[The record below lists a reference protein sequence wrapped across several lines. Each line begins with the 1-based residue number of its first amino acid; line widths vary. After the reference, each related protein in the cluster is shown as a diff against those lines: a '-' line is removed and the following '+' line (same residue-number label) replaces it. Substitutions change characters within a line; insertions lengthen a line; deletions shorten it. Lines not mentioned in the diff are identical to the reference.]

1 MSLYFRYMIILLK
14 SQLQYRA
21 SFIMLTIGQCLT
33 PLTSLA
39 AMYFLFER
47 FGQIKGWTFHEVALC
62 FAVTHIAFSMT
73 EIFARGF
80 DTFPSLV
87 RDGEFDRLLLRPR
100 STVLQV
106 LGSKF
111 EFTRLGKFA
120 FSVGLLAWAM
130 MQMPSPWTTVKLMT
144 LGFMIAG
151 GVLIYLSIFM
161 MAATLSFWTIQGIE
175 IVNVLTDGGREM
187 TQYPLSIYHQRIRRF
202 FTFVVPFACVN
213 YLPLMVLV
221 DHKEAQPWYALLPL
235 VSVLFLIPSI
245 GIWRYGVRHYRSTG
259 S

>member
-1 MSLYFRYMIILLK
+1 MALYFRYMIILLK

-21 SFIMLTIGQCLT
+21 SFIMLTIGQCFT

-47 FGQIKGWTFHEVALC
+47 FGQIKGWTYHEVALC
-62 FAVTHIAFSMT
+62 FAVTYIAFSIT
-73 EIFARGF
+73 ECFARGF
-80 DTFPSLV
+80 DTFSSLV

-111 EFTRLGKFA
+111 EFSRIGRLG
-120 FSVGLLAWAM
+120 FSIGLLIWAM
-130 MQMPSPWTTVKLMT
+130 LQMPTPWTTMKLAT
-144 LGFMIAG
+144 LILMIAG
-151 GVLIYLSIFM
+151 GIIIYLSIFI

-187 TQYPLSIYHQRIRRF
+187 TQYPLSIYHKNIRRF
-202 FTFVVPFACVN
+202 FTFIIPFACVN

-221 DHKEAQPWYALLPL
+221 DHKEAQPFYSLLPL
-235 VSVLFLIPSI
+235 VSVLLLIPSI
-245 GIWRYGVRHYRSTG
+245 WLWRFGVRHYRSTG